1 MNNTADTAL
10 ARASDPSESHAAAA
24 RVSASAL
31 CELVLEALRNRG
43 PMTTHEI
50 ASYSGVSL
58 VSISP
63 RMKPLSVAG
72 LVQRT
77 GERRNGSAVWNITTQ
92 EKSL

>member
-1 MNNTADTAL
+1 MNEGVDTSL
-10 ARASDPSESHAAAA
+10 ARTTDPTESHAASE

-31 CELVLEALRNRG
+31 CNLVLEALRNRG
-43 PMTTHEI
+43 AMTTHEI
-50 ASYSGVSL
+50 AEATGVSL

-77 GERRNGSAVWNITTQ
+77 GERRNGSAVWDISPQ
-92 EKSL
+92 EQAT